1 MSDPMLGEIKAVGF
15 PWCPYGYAFA
25 NGQLMQVQQNAA
37 LYSLYGVYFGGNGQ
51 TTFGLP
57 NLQSRVGVALATN
70 GSTLQGLTP
79 YQLGNSAGAQ
89 AIQLSL
95 AQLPAHN
102 HAAASNATATTTVTP
117 TTTVTTSIAG
127 LSATTTINA
136 LTAPASL
143 SAIPTGNLLSVGQTA
158 GSTPVAIKPY
168 APSGTATTLAGGAAT
183 TTLSGN
189 VTASAA
195 TTATAATTVGVTT
208 TIGVTGTSAAVDIR
222 PPLVALNYI
231 VATIGVYPQRN

>member
-1 MSDPMLGEIKAVGF
+1 MLGEIKAVGF

-89 AIQLSL
+89 AIQLTV
-95 AQLPAHN
+95 AQMPVHN
-102 HAAASNATATTTVTP
+102 HSAATTGTAATTVTP
-117 TTTVTTSIAG
+117 TTNVTSSISG
-127 LSATTTINA
+127 LSATTTVNA
-136 LTAPASL
+136 LTAPTTKVASP
-143 SAIPTGNLLSVGQTA
+143 AGNLWTVGATA
-158 GSTPVAIKPY
+158 GSPSSGVLGY
-168 APSGTATTLAGGAAT
+168 AAPGAGTAATMATGAAT
-183 TTLSGN
+183 TVLNGN
-189 VTASAA
+189 VTVNAT
-195 TTATAATTVGVTT
+195 TTATAQTTLNNLNTV
-208 TIGVTGTSAAVDIR
+208 IGNNGASAAVDIR
-222 PPLVALNYI
+222 TPLVALNYI